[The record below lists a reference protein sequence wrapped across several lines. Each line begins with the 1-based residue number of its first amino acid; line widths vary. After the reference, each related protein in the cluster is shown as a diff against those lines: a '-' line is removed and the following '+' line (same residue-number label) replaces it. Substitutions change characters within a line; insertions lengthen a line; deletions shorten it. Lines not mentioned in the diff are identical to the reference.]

1 MVKLIRRR
9 ILKQYLT
16 LFGQF
21 REQSIYRYSGV
32 QKYFGRVVS
41 CSVAGLEIR
50 EISVNFAKSKLLG
63 ILYLREITI
72 VENSN

>member
-1 MVKLIRRR
+1 MCKN
-9 ILKQYLT
+9 
-16 LFGQF
+16 
-21 REQSIYRYSGV
+21 IYNI
-32 QKYFGRVVS
+32 GRVVS